1 MLTIKHDLRSDLTL
15 RDNGG
20 GVTIR
25 HLADLHIGSPNANLA
40 LAKRLVSENV
50 ENHWYTFLVGDM
62 LDVGL
67 KNSKSDVYTQT
78 LTIDDALECAY
89 AILKPL
95 AREGLI
101 LGAVSGNHEARLM
114 RDAGVDLTRALMSR
128 FDLLDR
134 YNPSAVLAVV
144 QVGSQGQAGGRK
156 GGRYN
161 WAYNYVVHVT
171 HGHGGGTTP
180 GGRANALTRAR
191 QKLDADV
198 YLQGHT
204 HHSDVQLGSCLRV
217 NRQHAKVTQA
227 EQVFVCCG
235 SCLDYSDSY
244 GETMNLAP
252 SDNRYPRVFLHGDKQ
267 LAEATV

>member
-1 MLTIKHDLRSDLTL
+1 MLTIKHDLRSDPRC
-15 RDNGG
+15 RD

-25 HLADLHIGSPNANLA
+25 HLADLHIGSPNMNLS
-40 LAKRLVSENV
+40 LAKRLVAENV
-50 ENHWYTFLVGDM
+50 EHHWYTFLAGDL

-67 KNSKSDVYTQT
+67 KNSKSDVYSQT
-78 LTIDDALECAY
+78 MTIDEALDCAY
-89 AILKPL
+89 SILKPL
-95 AREGLI
+95 AAEGLI
-101 LGAVSGNHEARLM
+101 LGACGGNHEQRLM

-128 FDLLDR
+128 FELLER
-134 YNPSAVLAVV
+134 YNPSAVMAVL
-144 QVGSQGQAGGRK
+144 QVGSQGHAGRVGK
-156 GGRYN
+156 KQYK
-161 WAYNYVVHVT
+161 WAFNYVIHVT

-235 SCLDYSDSY
+235 SCLSYSDSY

-252 SDNRYPRVFLHGDKQ
+252 SDNRYPRVFLHGDRQ